1 MKLIGVLTMVGL
13 LLTGPV
19 LAAPIENVQVT
30 VVDTRGGTS
39 APLLHKME
47 GSMQA
52 VAQQLFQDKDSA
64 KVQLEGAAYAKLLA
78 EVSDRVLTGYQTDAV
93 AIVPGSVTLVTFRVT
108 PWSDV
113 VQNAV
118 VDLQFSGVT
127 PLMDTYLQSKL
138 PGIKEKLAGLL
149 NGISLDAT
157 DWAGG
162 VLRNLVQGELEKSLP
177 EFKAAV
183 DLRSSEGKTVLQV
196 IIYPS
201 GEVVH
206 RVRYEMISRSIPNL
220 LFMDMKY
227 RYQEK
232 TSALRGLPVTFVTRD
247 QKNLET
253 LLTGQLKNENQV
265 RVHNLTPTVEIIPG
279 SDTTV
284 NIRIESSEY
293 KIWFEGYGDVGRH
306 DENLSGRA
314 HIGRFLSRRDEIFG
328 EAGVDLKDV
337 AWNFSGGYALHSGKS
352 TWSYMR
358 RDPSAENVYR
368 IEYDFT
374 PKWRFRYEHF
384 SADHVNEYALRYR
397 IHEFLSAEYVYSTEK
412 SYFRIVGNL

>member
-1 MKLIGVLTMVGL
+1 MKHIGVLALMGL
-13 LLTGPV
+13 FLTSPV
-19 LAAPIENVQVT
+19 WAAPIETVQVT

-39 APLLHKME
+39 APLLRKME

-52 VAQQLFQDKDSA
+52 VAQQLFQDKDSGRVA
-64 KVQLEGAAYAKLLA
+64 QEGAAYAKLLA

-93 AIVPGSVTLVTFRVT
+93 NITPGPVTQVNFKVS
-108 PWSDV
+108 PWSEV
-113 VQNAV
+113 VHDAV
-118 VDLQFSGVT
+118 VDLQFSGVS
-127 PLMDTYLQSKL
+127 PWAAAYLEGKL
-138 PGIKEKLAGLL
+138 PGLRQRLALSL

-162 VLRNLVQGELEKSLP
+162 VLRNLVQGELEQKLP

-183 DLRSSEGKTVLQV
+183 DLRSVEGKTVLQV
-196 IIYPS
+196 IIYPV

-206 RVRYEMISRSIPNL
+206 RVRYEMLSGSIPNI

-232 TSALRGLPVTFVTRD
+232 AGALRGLPVAFVDR
-247 QKNLET
+247 
-253 LLTGQLKNENQV
+253 NQV
-265 RVHNLTPTVEIIPG
+265 ELEQRLVEELKKENPVRIHNLTPQADLIPG
-279 SDTTV
+279 PDTTV
-284 NIRIESSEY
+284 DIKIESSEY

-314 HIGRFLSRRDEIFG
+314 HFGRFTSRRDEFFA

-337 AWNFSGGYALHSGKS
+337 QWDFSGGYALHSGKS

-358 RDPSAENVYR
+358 RSPTAENVYR
-368 IEYDFT
+368 VEYDIT
-374 PKWRFRYEHF
+374 PKWRLRYEHF
-384 SADHVNEYALRYR
+384 SADAVNEYALRYR